1 MDKRNKDSRQ
11 EAAPR
16 DRSGYGEGSNA
27 PGASVH
33 LGDVSEMDYQEH
45 LNRAWKGFGTSRGD
59 LVDKPDGTVLHIKP
73 MKYTLGLGIPGFLLL
88 LGACLMHLIIERYG
102 NPFVTVGGQ
111 NYSGLVRLIAMLS
124 GGMMLIIAWPIRKPV
139 GWSIEEQEQYED
151 SKQWAA
157 NRRMKDDR
165 E

>member
-33 LGDVSEMDYQEH
+33 LGDLRLMDYQKSHRMMRHAFEH
-45 LNRAWKGFGTSRGD
+45 ARDD

-88 LGACLMHLIIERYG
+88 LGACLLHLFIERYG
-102 NPFVTVGGQ
+102 NPFVTAGGQ
-111 NYSGLVRLIAMLS
+111 NYRGLVRLIAMLS

-157 NRRMKDDR
+157 NRRMKDER